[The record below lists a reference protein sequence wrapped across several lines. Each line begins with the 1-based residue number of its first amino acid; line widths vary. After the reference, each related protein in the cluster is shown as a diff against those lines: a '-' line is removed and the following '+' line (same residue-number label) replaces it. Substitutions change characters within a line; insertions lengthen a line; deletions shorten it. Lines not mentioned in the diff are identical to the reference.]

1 MVSGK
6 DLTDVKV
13 KEVTWYW
20 KPFIPQAQVTL
31 VQGDTNVGKT
41 NILTYIMALLSN
53 GIYPPT
59 MYNGRLEP
67 MKKGKKVKIY
77 YVTRENGIDDTYTP
91 FFDLFG
97 GDRSMVKYQDEDDAH
112 FELTKEDIRTCVKE
126 YGLKIIVV
134 DPWQAFLEEGI
145 NASDNFR
152 VRKMLDDMI
161 SVAKETG
168 TAIILAGNYTKQSN
182 GDILSGLGA
191 AEMFNTLRAILTVK
205 YHENPAIR
213 TVEASKMSFMGKE
226 TAKVGV
232 RQIDD
237 YKLEFVDLAAEHERL
252 EPQSMTEKA
261 KRFLMEILADGPVD
275 SHEVNRLADEAGIS
289 MPTINRA
296 KKEIGVISRKQSDRS
311 SLWMI
316 SEQ

>member
-1 MVSGK
+1 M
-6 DLTDVKV
+6 
-13 KEVTWYW
+13 
-20 KPFIPQAQVTL
+20 
-31 VQGDTNVGKT
+31 
-41 NILTYIMALLSN
+41 
-53 GIYPPT
+53 
-59 MYNGRLEP
+59 
-67 MKKGKKVKIY
+67 
-77 YVTRENGIDDTYTP
+77 
-91 FFDLFG
+91 
-97 GDRSMVKYQDEDDAH
+97 
-112 FELTKEDIRTCVKE
+112 
-126 YGLKIIVV
+126 
-134 DPWQAFLEEGI
+134 
-145 NASDNFR
+145 
-152 VRKMLDDMI
+152 
-161 SVAKETG
+161 
-168 TAIILAGNYTKQSN
+168 AGNYTKQSN

-311 SLWMI
+311 SLWMMG
-316 SEQ
+316 